1 MAKAS
6 TSNPFRVFER
16 VVISLFNAGILSPAV
31 LERVIGGFADAG
43 VDWNSEPAARSVDAR
58 SVHDIVVLTML
69 PGDASSSPSS
79 SFRTV
84 VDHITGAS
92 RSDDAASAPAGKKP
106 SRAGSEAKVDSEE
119 DSDSEELLAKLSGSS
134 EPNKRRRSQKTESSA
149 SSNGFNPFVNA
160 ALPRT
165 KKS

>member
-16 VVISLFNAGILSPAV
+16 VVIGLFDAGILSPAV

-43 VDWNSEPAARSVDAR
+43 VDWNSKPAARSVDAR

-79 SFRTV
+79 SFKTV

-92 RSDDAASAPAGKKP
+92 QSDDAVSAPTGKKS
-106 SRAGSEAKVDSEE
+106 SRAKSRTKVDAEE
-119 DSDSEELLAKLSGSS
+119 DSDSDELLAQLSGSS
-134 EPNKRRRSQKTESSA
+134 EPTRRRRSPKAESSA